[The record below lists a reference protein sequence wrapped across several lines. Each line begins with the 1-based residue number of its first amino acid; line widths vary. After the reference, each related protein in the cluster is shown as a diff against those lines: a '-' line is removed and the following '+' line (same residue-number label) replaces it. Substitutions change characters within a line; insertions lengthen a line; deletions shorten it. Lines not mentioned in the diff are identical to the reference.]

1 MPLYPAS
8 QVAFSEKLRARA
20 DQLANEAK
28 AKKAPKPRPTPPVE
42 EPIVVSSRVA
52 EIPSRL
58 RRLEPAKPIEVAYVD
73 PVFDTHDAAI
83 ILGVLQSRLEKWR
96 QRDQGPD
103 YLWYD
108 DDYPRYELSSLIEFK
123 ASHRIRPSRQAHP
136 GKRR

>member
-1 MPLYPAS
+1 MQMNRPLQLA
-8 QVAFSEKLRARA
+8 LDMRARV

-28 AKKAPKPRPTPPVE
+28 AKKARKPQPTKPEVEPVA
-42 EPIVVSSRVA
+42 PSSRVA
-52 EIPSRL
+52 EIPNRL
-58 RRLEPAKPIEVAYVD
+58 RRLEPAKPIEVAEDD

-96 QRDQGPD
+96 KRDQGPD

-108 DDYPRYELSSLIEFK
+108 DDFPRYELSALIQFK
-123 ASHRIRPSRQAHP
+123 AAHRIRPSRQAHP